1 MRAPQSA
8 REIILGLPARFKSDQ
23 AEGID
28 FIVHIMASGIQGGD
42 FTIIVNNS
50 TCTVN
55 EGLTETAT
63 CTVKTTAET
72 YVGMENG
79 KINPTM
85 AIMTGKVKVSNI
97 GQMIKFTALFK
108 RLSPD

>member
-8 REIILGLPARFKSDQ
+8 REIILDLPARFKSDQ
-23 AEGID
+23 AEGIN
-28 FIVHIMASGIQGGD
+28 FIIHLIASGMHGGD
-42 FTIIVNNS
+42 FTIIVNNKN
-50 TCTVN
+50 CTVR

-97 GQMIKFTALFK
+97 SQMIKFTSLFK
-108 RLSPD
+108 RLNT